1 MEKTKSQ
8 IIGHETLGRDIYLKV
23 LSNRKSASFMSTIIS
38 TWWTKLVC
46 MESPRGTWSE
56 HTFAK

>member
-1 MEKTKSQ
+1 MNEELHMEKTKSQ

-38 TWWTKLVC
+38 T
-46 MESPRGTWSE
+46 
-56 HTFAK
+56 

>member
-1 MEKTKSQ
+1 MNEELHMEKTKPQ

-38 TWWTKLVC
+38 T
-46 MESPRGTWSE
+46 
-56 HTFAK
+56 